1 MKKKILI
8 RIGSLRHGGAEKV
21 LVTFLKNL
29 PEDKYEIDLLLNLYS
44 GKYLTDVPNWVNV
57 MYLNRG
63 EMITNN
69 RPKDIPKKT
78 YRVVYQGLLKK
89 YPKIL
94 YKGKLKNKVYDI
106 EFAAIH
112 GMYEEIL
119 KSPQKNSKK
128 IIWVQNDIF
137 NLKEYTPEI
146 IKKFFSFDSI
156 MVISNKLKQEMYKLT
171 DDKMLRERIV
181 QVYNPIDAQDT
192 LRKAD
197 LAINDY
203 PFRNQYPTF
212 VTVGTVY
219 PQKGYDRLLNVHK
232 KLLDNGFS
240 HNLLI
245 IGDGY
250 DFNNIQKLLQKLQLH
265 KTAKMLGFNDNPYP
279 YIKKADF
286 YVMSSRHEGFPTIIA
301 EALILNKPIIA
312 TDVSGVRD
320 LLQDG
325 KLGLI
330 VQNSDDGIYE
340 GMRSFI
346 SQKGLADQYI
356 QEIAIT
362 ELPFKLKYSVDKI
375 MEIIDNL

>member
-21 LVTFLKNL
+21 LVTLLKNL

-63 EMITNN
+63 EMITAN
-69 RPKDIPKKT
+69 RPKDIPKKI
-78 YRVVYQGLLKK
+78 YRVVYQNLLKK

-94 YKGKLKNKVYDI
+94 YKRKLKNKVYDI

-112 GMYEEIL
+112 GMYDEIL

-330 VQNSDDGIYE
+330 VENSDDGIYE

-362 ELPFKLKYSVDKI
+362 ELPFKLKNSVDKI

>member
-1 MKKKILI
+1 
-8 RIGSLRHGGAEKV
+8 
-21 LVTFLKNL
+21 
-29 PEDKYEIDLLLNLYS
+29 
-44 GKYLTDVPNWVNV
+44 
-57 MYLNRG
+57 
-63 EMITNN
+63 
-69 RPKDIPKKT
+69 
-78 YRVVYQGLLKK
+78 
-89 YPKIL
+89 
-94 YKGKLKNKVYDI
+94 
-106 EFAAIH
+106 
-112 GMYEEIL
+112 
-119 KSPQKNSKK
+119 
-128 IIWVQNDIF
+128 
-137 NLKEYTPEI
+137 
-146 IKKFFSFDSI
+146 
-156 MVISNKLKQEMYKLT
+156 MYKLT

-330 VQNSDDGIYE
+330 VENSDDGIYE

-362 ELPFKLKYSVDKI
+362 ELPFKLKNSVDKI